1 MLNTMTAPVFV
12 LCLICL
18 FLGRTGQAQL
28 SDISQPDSFK
38 AVELGDTVTITCHI
52 HSPARHIMWYKLTTG
67 KRLQPISVE
76 PVATTDRFYNLTT
89 FNKEPHRYSV
99 KYGKNNN
106 HLSISAT
113 TGEDVGT
120 YYCGLLN
127 VKDIQFGSGTFLM
140 VKGLKM
146 ISDSIVQQPE
156 STSVQPGDSVTLSC
170 SVHTGHCAAE
180 HTSVMW
186 LKHSDHAAPETI
198 YSSGNKNNTCQRTKK
213 DSEETTCVYNL
224 LLRNLSS
231 DDAGT
236 YYCVVTSYGQT
247 LLGNGTRINIFNN
260 MDFGCVV
267 NHNSGGLALITIPG
281 VLLAFLIYVI
291 IKTATCCHTESSAG
305 LSTPPTTNVDASA
318 VQHAALKED
327 RSERERDDTWSES
340 NHVLQGEGDEP
351 IRADTHSGM

>member
-1 MLNTMTAPVFV
+1 MFFVF
-12 LCLICL
+12 LLL
-18 FLGRTGQAQL
+18 SGQAQL

-52 HSPARHIMWYKLTTG
+52 HSP
-67 KRLQPISVE
+67 PISVE

-140 VKGLKM
+140 VK
-146 ISDSIVQQPE
+146 E

-247 LLGNGTRINIFNN
+247 LLGNGTRINIFSKTVT
-260 MDFGCVV
+260 D
-267 NHNSGGLALITIPG
+267 SLALITIRG

-291 IKTATCCHTESSAG
+291 IKTATCCHTG

-327 RSERERDDTWSES
+327 RSERERDDTWSECVYFS
-340 NHVLQGEGDEP
+340 VKQQ
-351 IRADTHSGM
+351 S

>member
-1 MLNTMTAPVFV
+1 MWIYIHQSVLFMFFVF
-12 LCLICL
+12 LLL
-18 FLGRTGQAQL
+18 SGQAQL

-140 VKGLKM
+140 VKG
-146 ISDSIVQQPE
+146 I
-156 STSVQPGDSVTLSC
+156 
-170 SVHTGHCAAE
+170 
-180 HTSVMW
+180 
-186 LKHSDHAAPETI
+186 HS
-198 YSSGNKNNTCQRTKK
+198 
-213 DSEETTCVYNL
+213 L
-224 LLRNLSS
+224 
-231 DDAGT
+231 
-236 YYCVVTSYGQT
+236 
-247 LLGNGTRINIFNN
+247 
-260 MDFGCVV
+260 
-267 NHNSGGLALITIPG
+267 
-281 VLLAFLIYVI
+281 
-291 IKTATCCHTESSAG
+291 
-305 LSTPPTTNVDASA
+305 
-318 VQHAALKED
+318 
-327 RSERERDDTWSES
+327 
-340 NHVLQGEGDEP
+340 
-351 IRADTHSGM
+351 